1 MDIPAKESATS
12 RQDIIITAY
21 VCVCLMDQK
30 HRAYL

>member
-12 RQDIIITAY
+12 RQDIIIAA